1 MREIETLKRMEALA
15 ESKAAVYGRVLTDV
29 SLANE
34 MQDLA
39 KFHGGRTQSLADL
52 LGMDGEADD
61 EA

>member
-1 MREIETLKRMEALA
+1 MREIKVLKRMEALA
-15 ESKAAVYGRVLTDV
+15 QRKAAVYGRVLTDV

-52 LGMDGEADD
+52 LGGADD